1 MKVHY
6 IELLGKKHPLCFSMA
21 AAEELDEH
29 FGGLDKMAD
38 ALTSKDI
45 KVVAKATDKV
55 LMEMLKAGRIY
66 AGAMGEELPP
76 AIPCKPSDIL
86 DPREGRA
93 ISAIFAALKGDSAR
107 KVRTQGNAE
116 ATQGS

>member
-1 MKVHY
+1 MKVHK
-6 IELLGKKHPLCFSMA
+6 IELLGKEHPLCFSMA

-45 KVVAKATDKV
+45 KVVARATDKV
-55 LMEMLKAGRIY
+55 LTEMLKAGRIY
-66 AGAMGEELPP
+66 AAAMGEELPLP
-76 AIPCKPSDIL
+76 LPCRPSDIL

-93 ISAIFAALKGDSAR
+93 ISAIFVAMKGDTAR
-107 KVRTQGNAE
+107 KVRAQGNAE
-116 ATQGS
+116 ATQGN

>member
-6 IELLGKKHPLCFSMA
+6 IELLGKEHPLCFSMA

-38 ALTSKDI
+38 ELMSGDI
-45 KVVAKATDKV
+45 KRVAKATDVV
-55 LMEMLKAGRIY
+55 LAAMLKAGRIY
-66 AGAMGEELPP
+66 AGAMGEELPSP
-76 AIPCKPSDIL
+76 LPCKPSDLL

-93 ISAIFAALKGDSAR
+93 ITTVFAAIKGDAAR

-116 ATQGS
+116 ATQGR